1 MSAGL
6 RDGERIYPVQYS
18 CKTANTN
25 LELISNILQ
34 NTTHKICLLT
44 AKKKQ
49 QRFMEYLG
57 SQRHQMLIHQFRVLS
72 TTGNSPGNQIYSI

>member
-1 MSAGL
+1 LQQGEKSNPQGFHLKYSSTNKLEYECSSAGL

-44 AKKKQ
+44 AKKSSK
-49 QRFMEYLG
+49 G
-57 SQRHQMLIHQFRVLS
+57 
-72 TTGNSPGNQIYSI
+72 